1 MATVATEV
9 ATFIASAAS
18 LTAATDLFTNALPAS
33 PDEAVVVYEYAGL
46 PSTYVFGSAQIDRE
60 FPRIQIVCRG
70 EKDDIDPPRALAET
84 IYKAIGA
91 VANQSLSG
99 TRYHAITPLQP
110 PFLMGHDANGRPL
123 IVFNCQVDKEP
134 S

>member
-1 MATVATEV
+1 MSTAVEIASLVAT
-9 ATFIASAAS
+9 AAS
-18 LTAATDLFTNALPAS
+18 LTAGTDLFANTMPAT
-33 PDEAVVVYEYAGL
+33 PDECVAVYEYAGL
-46 PSTYVFGSAQIDRE
+46 PSTYVFGSPLIDRE

-70 EKDDIDPPRALAET
+70 EKQDISTPRETAET
-84 IYKAIGA
+84 IYQAIGA
-91 VANQSLSG
+91 VANQSVSG

-123 IVFNCQVDKEP
+123 IAFNCQVDKEP